1 MIKQH
6 KTFRQKVI
14 YETVIGSH
22 CPGGNG
28 LIFISFSSNSCYLL
42 QVIIFTQA
50 IIIITNNKFSVWLE
64 ERF

>member
-1 MIKQH
+1 MVKQH

-14 YETVIGSH
+14 HETVIGSH
-22 CPGGNG
+22 CPGWNG
-28 LIFISFSSNSCYLL
+28 LIFISLSSNSYHLL